1 MSHETSKNRT
11 MSHETSINIIANR
24 LESDLT
30 TAYADTLLYNIFHGK
45 LNDSDVEALC
55 TIVSPMEEEG
65 IQSGAGG
72 GNINKQQIPHAVG
85 AKQKVQ
91 VGGNK
96 NKELLK
102 NWLDDANNI
111 FNSSYR
117 ISPVQD
123 DPVKVALTCKGENS
137 DDYKNLK
144 KLHIFLKLLILKT
157 ILEKTKIYSN
167 SVINK
172 ISRVKDKKELL
183 KRLCD
188 RVDFHFGEFD
198 VAAAMFIIFCGKT
211 ALQQFVTLSAMSLC
225 AYSATYAPQICS
237 LLFNVMQPATNLVK
251 CLFELDLPTLIAGVF
266 AAKSTVNAIQSF
278 HADATSSRFPRS
290 PQSPQ
295 LTRGERVISIGTNL
309 FNFATD
315 MSPVADVT
323 LPRLSTLAKTMFA
336 ALVHIKQK
344 ATDALLDPVIRLF
357 LDTFAGSDRIFQLA
371 SAKPEQFGNLL
382 ADVIVSLEFCNFD
395 HTVIDEIEHN
405 LQSSRLSSY
414 HAIGVA
420 AATPTPTPTHR
431 HGYRATSRLGRSPS
445 PSTASKGGSTTKS
458 PQNMTK
464 STLKNR
470 NAIKTMNK
478 RYNRFRFHVS
488 KNNSMLYKNR
498 HRLLTSKNRKNKK

>member
-1 MSHETSKNRT
+1 M
-11 MSHETSINIIANR
+11 ANR

-102 NWLDDANNI
+102 NWLDDANKI

-144 KLHIFLKLLILKT
+144 NLHIFLKLLILKT
-157 ILEKTKIYSN
+157 ILEKTKIHSN
-167 SVINK
+167 RVINN
-172 ISRVKDKKELL
+172 STQEDKKELL
-183 KRLCD
+183 KRICAQ
-188 RVDFHFGEFD
+188 VDFRFGEFD

-211 ALQQFVTLSAMSLC
+211 ALHQFVTLSAMSLC

-237 LLFNVMQPATNLVK
+237 LLFNVMQPGANLVNY
-251 CLFELDLPTLIAGVF
+251 LFDLGLPTLIAGVF
-266 AAKSTVNAIQSF
+266 AAKSTVNALRSF
-278 HADATSSRFPRS
+278 HADATSSSFPRS

-336 ALVHIKQK
+336 ALVHIKNK
-344 ATDALLDPVIRLF
+344 ATEAALDSVIRLF

-371 SAKPEQFGNLL
+371 NANPVQFGNLL
-382 ADVIVSLEFCNFD
+382 TDVVSSLQFFNFN
-395 HTVIDEIEHN
+395 TQAREIEHN

-445 PSTASKGGSTTKS
+445 PSLTASKGGSTTKS

-478 RYNRFRFHVS
+478 RYNRFRYHVS
-488 KNNSMLYKNR
+488 KNNSRLYKNR
-498 HRLLTSKNRKNKK
+498 HRGFSSKLRKNNKE